1 MAQDAL
7 LSLALDSS
15 SAERPSKSRRLTSLP
30 SVAPTIWPSLVTTST
45 TSGSGLFQVDFGC
58 RPASTHVPTADSTG
72 ALVNT
77 SASGPMPTSRY
88 WLQAFWET
96 STSLTCCASAEPGF
110 SCDRSV
116 PTIRVTSARM
126 ACAESGLP
134 RARSSITRSSIDTAK
149 VTPAALIT
157 CRSIGASSHGLVGSR
172 VSGGVLF
179 KISCSAPIRTPFVA
193 RNASAGSEAASW
205 LAVGNSSDMSN
216 TPFSRIATTDGPAR
230 SGRQTLPISAAFA
243 KSSGRIK
250 AASVAIC
257 IGRVLARSSSC
268 KAASCIEGNRATGQ
282 LLRCRLTSRR
292 NMKKP
297 AGVSPA
303 GSGGPRDFFRPL
315 CLGLR
320 HMAGDRVHQGR

>member
-1 MAQDAL
+1 M
-7 LSLALDSS
+7 SLALDSS

-30 SVAPTIWPSLVTTST
+30 SVAPTIWPSRVTTST

-58 RPASTHVPTADSTG
+58 RPASTQVPTADSTG

-88 WLQAFWET
+88 WLQAFCET

-116 PTIRVTSARM
+116 PTIRVTSARI

-134 RARSSITRSSIDTAK
+134 RARSSITRSSIETAK

-282 LLRCRLTSRR
+282 LLRCRS
-292 NMKKP
+292 
-297 AGVSPA
+297 
-303 GSGGPRDFFRPL
+303 
-315 CLGLR
+315 LR
-320 HMAGDRVHQGR
+320 GAT